1 MNPTELR
8 CEYSS
13 DPIGIESERPRL
25 SWLFDSARDGERQI
39 AFQIKVYGDPDSIG
53 KKTEVICWDS
63 GRIESN
69 CSHLIAYSGQALRS
83 RQRCWWQVR
92 VWPEEGKVSGWS
104 DLATFEMGL
113 LHRMDWRAK
122 WIGLP
127 PPAGR
132 GLEGWTVYLRHEFN
146 LRTKATRGRFYLTA
160 RGLYQAFINGR
171 RVGDHAL
178 SPDWSDYKARNY
190 YQAFD
195 ITDLLEVGPNA
206 IGVVLS
212 GGWYAGSI
220 GFFGQRFHYGKLPW
234 FLGQMEVDCDEGVIS
249 RSVTDG
255 TWVASAGPIVSSDLM
270 QGEDYDAGLEMPGWD
285 RVGFEAGGW
294 SPVSLEDLDRAEL
307 RVSPTPPLRAT
318 LEIPAAEVR
327 RSPKGWLVDFG
338 QNMSGWVRMKL
349 RGTPGKPIR
358 LRHGEVLDDEGGLY
372 TENLRDATQE
382 GSIQVNDTDVIA
394 RESSFS
400 LNGFRY
406 IEVTGLAADPS
417 PDDFTARAV
426 HSDLPLTGL
435 FECSDPELNQVWR
448 NTVWGQRG
456 NYVCVPT
463 DCPQRDE
470 RLGWTGDAQ
479 LFAPLATYNMECVG
493 FFRKFLV
500 DLADGQSIE
509 GGIPEVGP
517 RISTFLDAAPAWGDA
532 FIILPW
538 LLYQMYGEVEAMAM
552 HFEAMERWLGYM
564 EKANPDGIRRHRL
577 NGNYG
582 DWVSLGSET
591 DKILIATLYWVECA
605 WLMEKMA
612 RVLGRAEDARRYAD
626 QAERVVKAFDGE
638 FVDGDRLTSDTQTA
652 YVLALRFGR
661 VSGAKRTA
669 FQERLIQLLAENGG
683 HLNTGILGSAH
694 LPEVLARAGRMDLA
708 YQLFNSVDCPSL
720 RFMARNG
727 ATTIWERWDAWR
739 ADVGFQNPGM
749 NSFNH
754 VALGSMGVW
763 LYRWVAGI
771 QADEEHPGFSRFR
784 LAPRPGGGLD
794 WAEATYNSVRGAI
807 RSRWEKDGERI
818 RFVFEVPP
826 NTEAVIDLPEAE
838 GSAAEEEIVVG
849 GGRHQFERT
858 LS

>member
-1 MNPTELR
+1 MNPSNLR
-8 CEYSS
+8 CEYSF
-13 DPIGIESERPRL
+13 DPIGIESEQPRL
-25 SWLFDSARDGERQI
+25 SWLLESARDGERQL

-63 GRIESN
+63 GRVESGRT
-69 CSHLIAYSGQALRS
+69 HLIAYAGQPLRS

-92 VWPEEGKVSGWS
+92 VWNEAGEVSDWS
-104 DLATFEMGL
+104 DLAIFEMGL
-113 LHRMDWRAK
+113 LDRVDWRAK
-122 WIGLP
+122 WISLP
-127 PPAGR
+127 PPVDR
-132 GLEGWTVYLRHEFN
+132 NLEGWTVYLRREFD
-146 LRTKATRGRFYLTA
+146 LRSTPTLGRIYLTA
-160 RGLYQAFINGR
+160 RGLYRAFINGT

-178 SPDWSDYKARNY
+178 SPDWSDYHARSY
-190 YQAFD
+190 YQTFD
-195 ITDLLEVGPNA
+195 VTDLLEAGRNA

-220 GFFGQRFHYGKLPW
+220 GFFGQRFHYGRLPW
-234 FLGQMEVDCDEGVIS
+234 FLGQLEVDCGDGVVS
-249 RSVTDG
+249 RSVTDES
-255 TWVASAGPIVSSDLM
+255 WVASAGPIVSSDLM
-270 QGEDYDAGLEMPGWD
+270 QGEDYEVALEMPGWD
-285 RVGFEAGGW
+285 RAGFEADGW
-294 SPVSLEDLDRAEL
+294 CPVSIEKLDRVDL

-318 LEIPAAEVR
+318 LEIPATSVQKR
-327 RSPKGWLVDFG
+327 PNGWLVDFG
-338 QNMSGWVRMKL
+338 QNMSGWVRMTL
-349 RGTPGKPIR
+349 RGTPGTPIR
-358 LRHGEVLDDEGGLY
+358 FRHGEVLDTEGGLY
-372 TENLRDATQE
+372 TENLRSATQG
-382 GSIQVNDTDVIA
+382 GSIQVNETKQIA
-394 RESSFS
+394 HESSFS

-406 IEVTGLAADPS
+406 LEVTGLATDPS

-435 FECSDPELNQVWR
+435 FECSDAELNQVWG

-456 NYVCVPT
+456 NYVSVPT

-479 LFAPLATYNMECVG
+479 LFAPLGAYNMECVG

-538 LLYQMYGEVEAMAM
+538 LLYQMYGDAEPMAM
-552 HFEAMERWLGYM
+552 HYSAMDRWMGYIER
-564 EKANPDGIRRHRL
+564 ANPDGIRRNRL

-591 DKILIATLYWVECA
+591 DKVLIATIYWAECA
-605 WLMEKMA
+605 RLMEKMA
-612 RVLGRAEDARRYAD
+612 RVLGCSVDAQRYAD
-626 QAERVVKAFDGE
+626 KAERVVEAFSSE
-638 FVDGDRLTSDTQTA
+638 YIRGDRLTSDTQTA
-652 YVLALRFGR
+652 YVLTLRFGL
-661 VSGAKRTA
+661 VSGAKQEA
-669 FQERLIQLLAENGG
+669 FQERLIELLAENGG
-683 HLNTGILGSAH
+683 RLNTGILGSAH

-708 YQLFNSVDCPSL
+708 YRLFNCKDCPSL
-720 RFMARNG
+720 RFMARSG
-727 ATTIWERWDAWR
+727 ATTIWERWDAWKPD
-739 ADVGFQNPGM
+739 AGFQNPGM

-771 QADEEHPGFSRFR
+771 QVDEGHPGFSRFR

-794 WAEATYNSVRGAI
+794 WAEATYDSVRGRI
-807 RSRWEKDGERI
+807 RSRWDREGKRL
-818 RFVFEVPP
+818 RFVFDLPP
-826 NTEAVIDLPEAE
+826 NTEALIDLP
-838 GSAAEEEIVVG
+838 GSEDSAFETEMVIG
-849 GGRHQFERT
+849 GGRHEFERT

>member
-1 MNPTELR
+1 MNPTKLR
-8 CEYSS
+8 CEYSF
-13 DPIGIESERPRL
+13 DPIGIDSERPRL
-25 SWLFDSARDGERQI
+25 SWQFDSASGGDHQI

-53 KKTEVICWDS
+53 KKTAHIRWDS
-63 GRIESN
+63 GRVESSQ
-69 CSHLIAYSGQALRS
+69 SHLIAYSGQPLRS

-92 VWPEEGKVSGWS
+92 VWDEGGNVSDWS

-113 LHRMDWRAK
+113 LHGVDWRAE

-127 PPAGR
+127 PPADR
-132 GLEGWTVYLRHEFN
+132 GLEGWTVYLRREFE
-146 LRTKATRGRFYLTA
+146 LRSKPTRGRCYLTA

-178 SPDWSDYKARNY
+178 SPDWSDYHARNY
-190 YQAFD
+190 YQVFD
-195 ITDLLEVGPNA
+195 ITDLLETGPNA

-234 FLGQMEVDCDEGVIS
+234 FLGQLEADCGDGMVS
-249 RSVTDG
+249 RVVTDG
-255 TWVASAGPIVSSDLM
+255 DWVASAGPIVSSDLM

-285 RVGFEAGGW
+285 RAGFDAEGW
-294 SPVSLEDLDRAEL
+294 SPVSFEDRDGVEL
-307 RVSPTPPLRAT
+307 RVSPAPPLRAA
-318 LEIPAAEVR
+318 LEIPAVEVR
-327 RSPKGWLVDFG
+327 KSSKGWLVDFG
-338 QNMSGWVRMKL
+338 QNMSGWVRMKV
-349 RGTPGKPIR
+349 RGTPGKTIR
-358 LRHGEVLDDEGGLY
+358 LRHGEVLDAQGALY
-372 TENLRDATQE
+372 TENLRGATQE
-382 GSIQVNDTDVIA
+382 GSIQVDHTNVIA

-406 IEVTGLAADPS
+406 IEVTDLAAEPS

-426 HSDLPLTGL
+426 HSDLPLTGF
-435 FECSDPELNQVWR
+435 FECSDAELNQVWR

-479 LFAPLATYNMECVG
+479 LFAPLGAYNMECVG
-493 FFRKFLV
+493 FFRKFLI

-538 LLYQMYGEVEAMAM
+538 LLYQMYGEVEAMAV
-552 HFEAMERWLGYM
+552 HFEAMERWLGYI
-564 EKANPDGIRRHRL
+564 ERANPDGIRRHRL

-591 DKILIATLYWVECA
+591 DKVLIATIYWAECA
-605 WLMEKMA
+605 RLMEEMA
-612 RVLGRAEDARRYAD
+612 RVLGRVEDARRYGA
-626 QAERVVKAFDGE
+626 QAERVGEAFNRE
-638 FVDGDRLTSDTQTA
+638 FIRGDRLTSDTQTA
-652 YVLALRFGR
+652 YVLALRFGL
-661 VSGAKRTA
+661 VSGAKQTA
-669 FQERLIQLLAENGG
+669 FQERLTELLAENGG

-708 YQLFNSVDCPSL
+708 YKLFNSEDCPSL

-727 ATTIWERWDAWR
+727 ATTIWERWDAWKP
-739 ADVGFQNPGM
+739 DVGFQNPGM

-763 LYRWVAGI
+763 LYRWVGGI
-771 QADEEHPGFSRFR
+771 QVDEAHPGFSRFR
-784 LAPRPGGGLD
+784 LAPRPGGGLK
-794 WAEATYNSVRGAI
+794 WAETSYESVRGRI
-807 RSRWEKDGERI
+807 RSRWEQNGAQY
-818 RFVFEVPP
+818 RFEFDLPA
-826 NTEAVIDLPEAE
+826 NTRAIIDLPGKSSSGEHE
-838 GSAAEEEIVVG
+838 PMEVG
-849 GGRHQFERT
+849 GGRHLFERI
-858 LS
+858 LP